1 MAKKVRKPRSQSPR
15 TYSQAN
21 LSGTMPAATP
31 AGQGPSR
38 SEKGVAA
45 APTPA
50 ARRPAAAPIPAAT
63 AVDWQREYG
72 YVFKDLRRT
81 FILAAALLA
90 LLIAANF
97 ALQAF

>member
-21 LSGTMPAATP
+21 LSGAAPSSSAAGQPTPKAEKRPATAPTTARRPAATP
-31 AGQGPSR
+31 A
-38 SEKGVAA
+38 
-45 APTPA
+45 PA
-50 ARRPAAAPIPAAT
+50 VT

-81 FILAAALLA
+81 FILAAALLV
-90 LLIAANF
+90 LLIATNF
-97 ALQAF
+97 ALQAL